1 MGSLE
6 RTVLRAGQASGGAMR
21 LAPQRQQKGSNRYM
35 VRAYGSYDQQ
45 RDMRAAAKRL
55 EEALRQWK

>member
-1 MGSLE
+1 
-6 RTVLRAGQASGGAMR
+6 MR